1 MSEALYYLEY
11 PTPLAS
17 RVSNPFMAPTPSWRG
32 EPTPLARVS
41 HLGCLLDYPGL
52 AERVGRWGAPEP
64 PAKKGNI
71 KLASG
76 SGWVAG
82 ALERSQCNT

>member
-17 RVSNPFMAPTPSWRG
+17 RVSNPFMAPTPAWRG
-32 EPTPLARVS
+32 EPTPLARLS

-52 AERVGRWGAPEP
+52 AERVGRWGAP
-64 PAKKGNI
+64 AKKGNI
-71 KLASG
+71 KLA